1 MASNNTY
8 SHSINLRYIL
18 ESQKLS
24 GENFLD
30 WEKNLRIVLDRERK
44 LYILET
50 DPPKTPKANA
60 RASELTSFK
69 KYEDDARDVKCIIM
83 ASMTAELQRLH
94 ADMEVRPMIQRLRDL
109 YQGQPQNS
117 DIYVIEVNMSD
128 FTSWV
133 MDTGCG
139 SHICTSSLRSE
150 TEHLSIRWL

>member
-24 GENFLD
+24 WENFLD
-30 WEKNLRIVLDRERK
+30 WEKNLRIILDYERK

-83 ASMTAELQRLH
+83 ASMTTELQRLH
-94 ADMEVRPMIQRLRDL
+94 ADMEARPMIHRLRDL
-109 YQGQPQNS
+109 LHGHPKNS
-117 DIYVIEVNMSD
+117 E
-128 FTSWV
+128 FA
-133 MDTGCG
+133 
-139 SHICTSSLRSE
+139 
-150 TEHLSIRWL
+150 